1 MNKLTELKELKR
13 LLIKY
18 LPEFDPYTD
27 CIDKWFETVGDEVKE
42 LLKDEDYD
50 QRRIKITMV
59 FIRQF

>member
-27 CIDKWFETVGDEVKE
+27 CIDKWFETVGDEIKE

-50 QRRIKITMV
+50 QKNNNR
-59 FIRQF
+59 